1 MEVWT
6 NIILPII
13 SGLVACVPLAIK
25 LIEYIQK
32 VTKEK
37 NWTAL
42 MQLVLKLMIEAEANY
57 TDGTDKKSYVMCS
70 IEAIRKTLNYDVD
83 MDVVSEM
90 IDSIIEA
97 TNKINTK
104 KK

>member
-6 NIILPII
+6 NIVLPII
-13 SGLVACVPLAIK
+13 SGLVACLPLVVK

-42 MQLVLKLMIEAEANY
+42 MQLVLKLMTEAETNY
-57 TDGTDKKSYVMCS
+57 TDGADKKAYVISS
-70 IEAIRKTLNYDVD
+70 IEVIKKTLNYDVD